1 MAAVNGQLQGGTP
14 KLTLDQKKN
23 PPHQGANGL
32 EIVAGELQVLKF
44 KAAKGSN
51 PGQKMHGEDTLK
63 VPLPPWAFDTCLGRS
78 NLPSLLLLER
88 SA

>member
-1 MAAVNGQLQGGTP
+1 MTV
-14 KLTLDQKKN
+14 LTTLFRSS
-23 PPHQGANGL
+23 H
-32 EIVAGELQVLKF
+32 EHRQVLKF